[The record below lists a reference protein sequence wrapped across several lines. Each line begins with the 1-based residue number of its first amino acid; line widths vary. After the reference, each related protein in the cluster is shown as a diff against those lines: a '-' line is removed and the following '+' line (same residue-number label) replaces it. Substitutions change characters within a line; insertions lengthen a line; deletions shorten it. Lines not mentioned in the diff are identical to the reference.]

1 MAIPRNVNGVN
12 PAKVVKD
19 GATMEDHQNI
29 MLQSDDDDFELP
41 DFEDDDALP
50 DFDDAFDDDEKI
62 LQEKKASVD
71 ENVINLDDNELDK
84 LLGIDEDFNE
94 LDGIAGSGE
103 TSDIGESSLYKEGAE
118 LSPEELDAVLAN
130 FDEMDFDETE
140 EEEALPKS
148 EELQEEQNLN
158 SEGSSDN
165 LDFDNDF
172 TNDGEKFVELQED
185 EYDGDS
191 YVVFDEP
198 EEVEEEND
206 DDLVIDNLSEDD
218 FSALAHEDN
227 DDDDDN
233 LLLVIDEDEED
244 TPIDVTPHDNDDI
257 ITFDEVDEPDEKN
270 DDLLVFDEDTD
281 TDDEDDFDLVIVDE
295 EDEDTDDEDEELDD
309 KTFDDLVRQMNEALG
324 EPEDSVDEEDDVS
337 EDSEDFVFFVDD
349 SDDEKSGADNI
360 LSDDL
365 FVFEDDDA
373 EDEDDEWSF
382 SEIEDDEEES
392 EEEDAFTPASTDGNV
407 DEEEFSVPTLSKKP
421 KDKKV
426 GKTDEEPKDK
436 NNKSK
441 PEKKK
446 TDGSSLL
453 DKLMLLKEQIV
464 ADLKGEEVPKQLSKP
479 AKEDEPDE
487 EEDEN
492 EEETSPKKRGN
503 GKGNKKRGKS
513 GFSLLKLL
521 KSISKSPLFKIF
533 SPLKKFYLFLVK
545 LCFGLLNAVLGI
557 LSSLPFVGKFVKP
570 LQAASQLLQ
579 KIATY
584 MPIVLVVLGLILFS
598 YMSVPQKVSEDEL
611 PDGAALVIQK
621 FKYNDGEPTAVI
633 KNTGE
638 VILSDVSVNF
648 KVYSLQPELNP
659 KTWVVPTL
667 VQECVSKP
675 VSVDI
680 EGTSEVSV
688 SCKIDEGYIPRVT
701 GELVQ

>member
-41 DFEDDDALP
+41 NFEDDDALP

-84 LLGIDEDFNE
+84 LLGIDEDFSE
-94 LDGIAGSGE
+94 LDGIAGVGE
-103 TSDIGESSLYKEGAE
+103 TSDTGESSLYKGGAE

-130 FDEMDFDETE
+130 FDEMDFDEA
-140 EEEALPKS
+140 EEAVPES
-148 EELQEEQNLN
+148 EELQEDWELN
-158 SEGSSDN
+158 SEESSDTLN
-165 LDFDNDF
+165 FDNDL
-172 TNDGEKFVELQED
+172 TNDDESFVELQED

-198 EEVEEEND
+198 EEAEEEND
-206 DDLVIDNLSEDD
+206 DVLVVDDLSEDD
-218 FSALAHEDN
+218 FSALMHGDN
-227 DDDDDN
+227 DDSP
-233 LLLVIDEDEED
+233 LLVIDEDEED
-244 TPIDVTPHDNDDI
+244 DDV
-257 ITFDEVDEPDEKN
+257 
-270 DDLLVFDEDTD
+270 LVFEEDTD
-281 TDDEDDFDLVIVDE
+281 TDADNDFDLVIVDD

-309 KTFDDLVRQMNEALG
+309 KTFDDLVRQMNEALS
-324 EPEDSVDEEDDVS
+324 EPEDNVDEEDDVS
-337 EDSEDFVFFVDD
+337 EDFVIFEDD
-349 SDDEKSGADNI
+349 SDAEKSDADNI

-365 FVFEDDDA
+365 FVFEDDDE

-382 SEIEDDEEES
+382 SEIEVDEDES
-392 EEEDAFTPASTDGNV
+392 DEEDAFTPAYTDEND
-407 DEEEFSVPTLSKKP
+407 DEEEFSVPTLSKKKP

-426 GKTDEEPKDK
+426 KEESEEPKGK
-436 NNKSK
+436 NSKSK

-453 DKLMLLKEQIV
+453 DKLKLLKEQIA

-479 AKEDEPDE
+479 VKEAEPDE

-492 EEETSPKKRGN
+492 EEEASPKKHSKGKNKGRK
-503 GKGNKKRGKS
+503 KGNGKS
-513 GFSLLKLL
+513 GFSFLKLL
-521 KSISKSPLFKIF
+521 KSIGKSPLFKIF
-533 SPLKKFYLFLVK
+533 SPLKKLYLLLVK
-545 LCFGLLNAVLGI
+545 LCFGLLNIILGI

-570 LQAASQLLQ
+570 LQAASQFLQ

-621 FKYNDGEPTAVI
+621 FKYNDGEPTAVV

-667 VQECVSKP
+667 VQECVSEP
-675 VSVDI
+675 VSIDI
-680 EGTSEVSV
+680 ESTGEVSV

-701 GELVQ
+701 GEIIQ